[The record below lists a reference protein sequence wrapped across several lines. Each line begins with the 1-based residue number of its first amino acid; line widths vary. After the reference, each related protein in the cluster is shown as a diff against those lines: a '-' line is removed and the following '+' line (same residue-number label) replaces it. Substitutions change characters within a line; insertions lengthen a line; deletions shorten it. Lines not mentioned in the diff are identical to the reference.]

1 MRTMDTILYGVNED
15 WGHTVLSLEGLQTFN
30 KHITLIQVEETCRR
44 TCIALKSEWVLTY
57 VFMCKLDA
65 DNTT

>member
-1 MRTMDTILYGVNED
+1 MRAVDTFLYGGNKD
-15 WGHTVLSLEGLQTFN
+15 WEHTVLPLESLQTFN
-30 KHITLIQVEETCRR
+30 KHITQIQVEETCRR

-57 VFMCKLDA
+57 VFMSKLDA